1 MKAKTVELNRQLNIY
16 LSENYP
22 DQLGLWE
29 IAYVF
34 EAFWLISA
42 DSRISKHYLDRHH
55 YNVMQLIPSY
65 FEARKF
71 RQNHWNMICP
81 PFTRC

>member
-1 MKAKTVELNRQLNIY
+1 MKKTDLLNQQLNIF

-22 DQLGLWE
+22 SEVGLWE

-42 DSRISKHYLDRHH
+42 DSRVSKHYLDRHH

-65 FEARKF
+65 FHARVYREKY
-71 RQNHWNMICP
+71 WNMICP
-81 PFTRC
+81 PYTTK